1 MISYLHVQNGIATA
15 LPYAT
20 LGVMALPVGYLSDK
34 LINSGKVSISVARK
48 IFHCCGVLLPAAALV
63 WLSFIK
69 CDTILA
75 IIAMCLSVGTNS
87 LINAGC
93 MVSASKKA
101 STYIK
106 FL

>member
-1 MISYLHVQNGIATA
+1 
-15 LPYAT
+15 
-20 LGVMALPVGYLSDK
+20 MALPVGYLSDK